1 MKARSRTCAIAV
13 VLFAWAMVT
22 PAFGAALALSEQ
34 APERVPAGKGV
45 SLTDAQ
51 LDAVTGGESLAC
63 GSAAEAECLSP
74 PDEGPRVT
82 IRLWDDWVRKT
93 QAEGGGAS
101 PQGLVQSNATGT
113 VQFNSTMSK

>member
-1 MKARSRTCAIAV
+1 MKAKSLTCAIAV
-13 VLFAWAMVT
+13 VLFAWATVT

-34 APERVPAGKGV
+34 PTERAPAGKGV
-45 SLTDAQ
+45 SLTDVE

-74 PDEGPRVT
+74 TNEGPRMT
-82 IRLWDDWVRKT
+82 IKLWDDWVKKT
-93 QAEGGGAS
+93 QAEGGAS
-101 PQGLVQSNATGT
+101 PGGLVQSNTTGT